1 MNFWVLVAQLFV
13 FFFVLKV
20 AQVVFW
26 NVRRKWFVHPWV
38 MEFVAGILVLVL
50 VYQATGWW
58 AVILFGVL
66 FGVLRGDQDEDAKSR
81 RQLL

>member
-66 FGVLRGDQDEDAKSR
+66 FGVLRGDQDEDAKAR